1 MIVIQVR
8 TRAESFTKGEIMKA
22 RLMLIVILAA
32 IALAVSAA
40 PAAAESEGCS
50 SVSFTLQPDSGP
62 PGTIVTLSGG
72 GAYDTVY
79 IDIFWDETDMATLLT
94 DVYGDFYYL
103 FAVPGDATPGA
114 HTVYFDGP
122 DNEDD
127 DVICPR
133 TFTVTGSGDQGATTG
148 QPPVTG
154 TDTPSSQ
161 TSGSQSST
169 GSTTTTTSSLP
180 STGFPLMPAAALA
193 LGGLG
198 LAATITRRR

>member
-1 MIVIQVR
+1 
-8 TRAESFTKGEIMKA
+8 MKA
-22 RLMLIVILAA
+22 GLSLSLTVALAATILA
-32 IALAVSAA
+32 ISAA

-94 DVYGDFYYL
+94 DGFGDFYYL

-114 HTVYFDGP
+114 HSVTFEGP
-122 DNEDD
+122 DDQDN
-127 DVICPR
+127 DVVCPR
-133 TFTVTGSGDQGATTG
+133 TFTVTGPGDPVASPD

-161 TSGSQSST
+161 STSSQSGT
-169 GSTTTTTSSLP
+169 GTTTSTSLP
-180 STGFPLMPAAALA
+180 STGLPLLPLASLA

-198 LAATITRRR
+198 LAALGWRRA